1 MGLLANIKNNNKS
14 KDKSGEVQN
23 ASLDLSKQELEIL
36 LSGLGEASFKGRQ
49 LELVYKLVIKLQ
61 QAHQQL

>member
-1 MGLLANIKNNNKS
+1 MGLLGKIKNNKIN
-14 KDKSGEVQN
+14 DKSGEVTN
-23 ASLDLSKQELEIL
+23 TSLDLSKQELEII

-61 QAHQQL
+61 EAHSKF

>member
-1 MGLLANIKNNNKS
+1 MGLLGKIKNNNTN
-14 KDKSGEVQN
+14 DKSGEVYN
-23 ASLDLSKQELEIL
+23 ASLDLSKQELEII

-61 QAHQQL
+61 QAHQKL

>member
-1 MGLLANIKNNNKS
+1 MGLLSHIKKNNN
-14 KDKSGEVQN
+14 DKSGEVSN
-23 ASLDLSKQELEIL
+23 ASLDLSKQELEII

-61 QAHQQL
+61 QAHQKL

>member
-1 MGLLANIKNNNKS
+1 MGLLGKIKNNNTN
-14 KDKSGEVQN
+14 DKSGEVQN
-23 ASLDLSKQELEIL
+23 ASLDLSKQELEII

-61 QAHQQL
+61 QAHQKL

>member
-1 MGLLANIKNNNKS
+1 MGLLDKIKNQNTNK
-14 KDKSGEVQN
+14 DQSGEVSN
-23 ASLDLSKQELEIL
+23 ASLDLSKQELEII

-61 QAHQQL
+61 QAHQKL

>member
-1 MGLLANIKNNNKS
+1 MGLLGKIKNNKTN
-14 KDKSGEVQN
+14 DKSGEVSN
-23 ASLDLSKQELEIL
+23 TSLDLSKQQLEII

-61 QAHQQL
+61 QAHQKL

>member
-1 MGLLANIKNNNKS
+1 MGLLGKIKNNNTN
-14 KDKSGEVQN
+14 DKSGEVSN
-23 ASLDLSKQELEIL
+23 TSLDLSKQELEII

-61 QAHQQL
+61 QAHQKL

>member
-1 MGLLANIKNNNKS
+1 MGLLGKIKNNKTN
-14 KDKSGEVQN
+14 DKSGEVPN
-23 ASLDLSKQELEIL
+23 ASLDLSKQELEII

-61 QAHQQL
+61 QAHQKL

>member
-1 MGLLANIKNNNKS
+1 MGFLGNIKKSNN
-14 KDKSGEVQN
+14 DKSGEASN

-36 LSGLGEASFKGRQ
+36 LNGLGEASFKGRQ

-61 QAHQQL
+61 QAHQKL

>member
-1 MGLLANIKNNNKS
+1 MGLLGHIKKNNI
-14 KDKSGEVQN
+14 DKSGEVQN
-23 ASLDLSKQELEIL
+23 ASLDLSKQELEII

-61 QAHQQL
+61 QAHQKL

>member
-23 ASLDLSKQELEIL
+23 ASLDLSKQELEII

-61 QAHQQL
+61 QAHQKL